1 MINWNRE
8 VIWMEREVF
17 SPEEAAAYLRVH
29 PQTVYKL
36 LRSGEL
42 PGRKVGQLW
51 RIPKQSLTAYLEGP
65 ATSHQRNEEKPDH
78 GTRPGSPVTAALWR
92 LAGCCEAPAPADLGE
107 DHDRYLVEVWE
118 REKGE

>member
-1 MINWNRE
+1 M
-8 VIWMEREVF
+8 MEGEVF

-36 LRSGEL
+36 LRKGEL

-51 RIPKQSLTAYLEGP
+51 RISKKSLVAYLQGTENRP
-65 ATSHQRNEEKPDH
+65 TEEKSLP
-78 GTRPGSPVTAALWR
+78 GRRQPGSPVTALLWR

-107 DHDRYLVEVWE
+107 NHDRYLAEIWE
-118 REKGE
+118 REKDK